1 MHAEHYHKQE
11 MFREGLGEQ
20 ICIFMIS
27 VAIVKALSV
36 TM

>member
-20 ICIFMIS
+20 LCIFMIS
-27 VAIVKALSV
+27 VALSV

>member
-11 MFREGLGEQ
+11 MFRGGLGEQ

-36 TM
+36 IM

>member
-1 MHAEHYHKQE
+1 MHAEHDHKHE

-20 ICIFMIS
+20 LRIFMIS
-27 VAIVKALSV
+27 IAIVKALSV